1 MSNLV
6 IPDDLKIL
14 QTTMASPAIIER
26 SQITL
31 YPVGDSTVTSGSG
44 SIQSGRIRF
53 DMPVM
58 ARKSYDCST
67 LFLHFNFKINIA
79 GATKSAAANH
89 SRIHVHDSIESIF
102 KTVTVDVAGGAQRL
116 EYIDNYNALESAL
129 NYYCSSEYLNTFG
142 GPCFKAGLHSNTRN
156 KIYHD
161 YQNLATLTTAGERTV
176 QMTVPLRL
184 SGVSS
189 TDFQLASSLFGSGG
203 FLTITI
209 DLEAPAACIIAAQTS
224 NVSVATG
231 AISGGNATALTGTA
245 ISYTLSNIRMTV
257 DTLTYSAEY
266 EDMLAN
272 ALASSRLVYP
282 IKTFDVQVRNI
293 NAGVTKFTEN
303 LNFNYSSV
311 NAIYIWFVR
320 QTEQNSH
327 LFAGKDR
334 LVYPDNIADIQLRI
348 NGINVPASRPLD
360 LQRGATEAYA
370 STIKALGM
378 LHTTEQYGGMYSD
391 LNTLHAV
398 PVDGTWNGVIG
409 SVYSNKDVFY
419 GSNRPADYGLVNKI
433 QTGTGEG
440 NPGVSHTSALSL
452 AANQEGIPICV
463 YGREMAPSR
472 FLIGFNLKKLLKSAP
487 SEISGENLLS
497 TSGQIQYEVNF
508 NSPGVETGGLQM
520 YLACHVDKF
529 IELSSQMVRVNQ

>member
-31 YPVGDSTVTSGSG
+31 YPVGDSSVTSGSG

-67 LFLHFNFKINIA
+67 MFIHFNFKINLV

-89 SRIHVHDSIESIF
+89 TRIHVHDSIESIF

-129 NYYCSSEYLNTFG
+129 NNYCSSEYLNTFG

-156 KIYHD
+156 KIYHN
-161 YQNLATLTTAGERTV
+161 YENLAALSATGERNV

-209 DLEAPAACIIAAQTS
+209 DLEAPAACIIAYQTS
-224 NVSVATG
+224 NLTVATG
-231 AISGGNATALTGTA
+231 AISGGNATALGGTA

-293 NAGVTKFTEN
+293 NAGITKFTEN

-334 LVYPDNIADIQLRI
+334 LVYPDNISDIQLRI

-419 GSNRPADYGLVNKI
+419 GSNRPVDYGLVNKL
-433 QTGTGEG
+433 QSGTAEG
-440 NPGVSHTSALSL
+440 NPGVAHTSALSL
-452 AANQEGIPICV
+452 AANQEGIPVCV

-497 TSGQIQYEVNF
+497 TSGQIQYEINF
-508 NSPGVETGGLQM
+508 TSQVEAGGLQM